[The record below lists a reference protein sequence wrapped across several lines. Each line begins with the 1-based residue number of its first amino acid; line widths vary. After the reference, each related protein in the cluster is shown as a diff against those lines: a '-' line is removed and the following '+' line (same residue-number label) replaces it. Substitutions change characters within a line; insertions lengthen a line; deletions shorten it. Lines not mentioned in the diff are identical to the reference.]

1 MILQHDDYNELVEK
15 NKEKDIIIDIL
26 RSENELHAL
35 SKTVLRVLEE
45 LEGKINTLTEDP
57 NRGFKFGDR
66 YRAIVHKHYTIIYKV
81 DEENKVVVILSI
93 R

>member
-1 MILQHDDYNELVEK
+1 MGYEIKLTKLTEK
-15 NKEKDIIIDIL
+15 KLRDIANFII
-26 RSENELHAL
+26 EQYAL
-35 SKTVLRVLEE
+35 PETALRVVEE
-45 LEGKINTLTEDP
+45 LEGKINTLTENP

-66 YRAIVHKHYTIIYKV
+66 YRAIIHKHYTIIYKV